1 MKLRNDVEGHLTER
15 HSEKTTLLKHAYFQQ
30 KQLRLY
36 DIEMYLLLSSV
47 NQRRQEL
54 SISGILGLSQNWGT
68 YEFQKGYT

>member
-1 MKLRNDVEGHLTER
+1 MLKVISQKGTVKR
-15 HSEKTTLLKHAYFQQ
+15 LLKHAYFQQ

-36 DIEMYLLLSSV
+36 DIEMYLLLSPV